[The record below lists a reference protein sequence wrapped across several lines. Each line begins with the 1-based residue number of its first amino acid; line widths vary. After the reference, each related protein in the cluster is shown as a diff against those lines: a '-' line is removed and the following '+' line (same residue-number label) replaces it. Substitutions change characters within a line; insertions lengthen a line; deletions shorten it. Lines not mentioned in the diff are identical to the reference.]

1 MQTTPPRPFFYGWI
15 VVAATAAALLIS
27 SGVRSAPGVFLVPLQ
42 QETQWSTSVIA
53 FAVSVGMLVL
63 GLTAPLGGWL
73 IDRFGPRKLAVVA
86 LITLSTGMAAS
97 AFASTPWQLTLL
109 WGGVS
114 GIGTGIISGVLGA
127 AVAMRWFVTHRGLVI
142 GMFGASTSAG
152 QLLFVPGL
160 MVTATTLG
168 WRPSSLLISLAAMV
182 AVLPVLL
189 FLRNEPADVGTL
201 PLGALPPGTLPPGT
215 LPTPPQ
221 RQGSEAG
228 IMHRA
233 LQSTEFWLLAGT
245 FFICGATSTGLIGTH
260 LIPHAHD
267 HGIPQTTAAGMLAL
281 MGTMNFL
288 GTLGSGWLTD
298 RYDPRKL
305 LALYYSFR
313 GLSLLFLPFVTEPVG
328 LATFSILFG
337 LDYIATV
344 PPTSALVAD
353 LFGRENVGT
362 VFGWVFCAHQ
372 IGAALAAWAGG
383 AAREYV
389 GDYGGAFVV
398 AGVMALT
405 AAVLAIRISRTPTA
419 PIAERA
425 QSA

>member
-1 MQTTPPRPFFYGWI
+1 MQTSPTSPFFYGWI

-281 MGTMNFL
+281 MGTMNFV

-313 GLSLLFLPFVTEPVG
+313 GFSLLFLPFVTEPVG

-344 PPTSALVAD
+344 PPTTALVAD
-353 LFGRENVGT
+353 HFGRRNVGT
-362 VFGWVFCAHQ
+362 VYGWVFCSHQ
-372 IGAALAAWAGG
+372 VGAALAAWGGGLARDTLGNYALAFLLAGLL
-383 AAREYV
+383 A
-389 GDYGGAFVV
+389 V
-398 AGVMALT
+398 AGAL
-405 AAVLAIRISRTPTA
+405 LSMRLGRTPLAT
-419 PIAERA
+419 PLPSTR
-425 QSA
+425 

>member
-1 MQTTPPRPFFYGWI
+1 MRTTSTPPFFYGWI

-73 IDRFGPRKLAVVA
+73 IDRFGPRQLAVAA
-86 LITLSTGMAAS
+86 LVILSTSMAAS
-97 AFASTPWQLTLL
+97 AFISSPWQLTLL

-114 GIGTGIISGVLGA
+114 GVGTGIISGVLGA
-127 AVAMRWFVTHRGLVI
+127 AVAMRWFVARRGLVI
-142 GMFGASTSAG
+142 GIFGASTSAG

-160 MVTATTLG
+160 MVAATTLG
-168 WRPSSLLISLAAMV
+168 WRPSALFISLAAMA

-201 PLGALPPGTLPPGT
+201 PLGALPT
-215 LPTPPQ
+215 TPQ
-221 RQGSEAG
+221 HQGSEAG
-228 IMHRA
+228 ILRRA
-233 LQSTEFWLLAGT
+233 LQSSEFWLLAGT

-281 MGTMNFL
+281 MGTMNFV

-328 LATFSILFG
+328 LAAFSILFG

-344 PPTSALVAD
+344 PPTTALVAD
-353 LFGRENVGT
+353 HFGRRNVGT
-362 VFGWVFCAHQ
+362 VYGWVFCSHQ
-372 IGAALAAWAGG
+372 VGAALAAWGG
-383 AAREYV
+383 GLARDTL
-389 GDYGGAFVV
+389 GDYALAFLLAGLLAV
-398 AGVMALT
+398 AGAL
-405 AAVLAIRISRTPTA
+405 LSMRLGRTPLAVPLPST
-419 PIAERA
+419 R
-425 QSA
+425 

>member
-73 IDRFGPRKLAVVA
+73 IDRFGPRQLAVAA
-86 LITLSTGMAAS
+86 LVTLSTSMAAS
-97 AFASTPWQLTLL
+97 AFISSPWQLTLL
-109 WGGVS
+109 WGGIS
-114 GIGTGIISGVLGA
+114 GVGTGIISGVLGA
-127 AVAMRWFVTHRGLVI
+127 AVAMRWFVAHRGLVI
-142 GMFGASTSAG
+142 GIFGASTSAG

-160 MVTATTLG
+160 MVAATTLG
-168 WRPSSLLISLAAMV
+168 WRPSALFISLAAMA

-201 PLGALPPGTLPPGT
+201 PLGALPTT
-215 LPTPPQ
+215 AQ
-221 RQGSEAG
+221 HQGSEAG
-228 IMHRA
+228 IMRRA
-233 LQSTEFWLLAGT
+233 LQSSEFWLLAGT

-281 MGTMNFL
+281 MGTMNFV

-328 LATFSILFG
+328 LAAFSILFG

-344 PPTSALVAD
+344 PPTTALVAD
-353 LFGRENVGT
+353 HFGRRNVGT
-362 VFGWVFCAHQ
+362 VYGWVFCSHQ
-372 IGAALAAWAGG
+372 VGAALAAWGG
-383 AAREYV
+383 GLARDTL
-389 GDYGGAFVV
+389 GDYALAFLLAGLLAV
-398 AGVMALT
+398 AGAL
-405 AAVLAIRISRTPTA
+405 LSMRLGRTPLAVPLPST
-419 PIAERA
+419 R
-425 QSA
+425 

>member
-1 MQTTPPRPFFYGWI
+1 MRTTSTPPFFYGWI

-73 IDRFGPRKLAVVA
+73 IDRFGPRQLAVAA
-86 LITLSTGMAAS
+86 LVTLSISMAAS
-97 AFASTPWQLTLL
+97 AFISSPWQLTLL
-109 WGGVS
+109 WGGIS
-114 GIGTGIISGVLGA
+114 GVGTGIISGVLGA
-127 AVAMRWFVTHRGLVI
+127 AVAMRWFVAHRGLVI
-142 GMFGASTSAG
+142 GIFGASTSAG

-160 MVTATTLG
+160 MVAATTLG
-168 WRPSSLLISLAAMV
+168 WRPSALFISLAAMA

-201 PLGALPPGTLPPGT
+201 PLGALPA
-215 LPTPPQ
+215 TPQ
-221 RQGSEAG
+221 HQGSETG
-228 IMHRA
+228 ILRRA
-233 LQSTEFWLLAGT
+233 LQSSEFWLLAGT

-281 MGTMNFL
+281 MGAMNFV

-328 LATFSILFG
+328 LAAFSILFG

-344 PPTSALVAD
+344 PPTTALVAD
-353 LFGRENVGT
+353 HFGRRNVGT
-362 VFGWVFCAHQ
+362 VYGWVFCSHQ
-372 IGAALAAWAGG
+372 VGAALAAWGG
-383 AAREYV
+383 GLARDTL
-389 GDYGGAFVV
+389 GDYALAFLLAGLLAV
-398 AGVMALT
+398 AGAL
-405 AAVLAIRISRTPTA
+405 LPMRLGRTPLAVPLPST
-419 PIAERA
+419 R
-425 QSA
+425 

>member
-1 MQTTPPRPFFYGWI
+1 MRTTSTPPFFYGWI

-73 IDRFGPRKLAVVA
+73 IDRFGPRQLAVAA
-86 LITLSTGMAAS
+86 LVTLSISMAAS
-97 AFASTPWQLTLL
+97 AFISSPWQLTLL
-109 WGGVS
+109 WGGIS
-114 GIGTGIISGVLGA
+114 GVGTGIISGVLGA
-127 AVAMRWFVTHRGLVI
+127 AVAMRWFVAHRGLVI
-142 GMFGASTSAG
+142 GIFGASTSAG

-160 MVTATTLG
+160 MVAATTLG
-168 WRPSSLLISLAAMV
+168 WRPSALFISLAAMA

-201 PLGALPPGTLPPGT
+201 PLGALPA
-215 LPTPPQ
+215 TPQ
-221 RQGSEAG
+221 HQGSETG
-228 IMHRA
+228 ILRRA
-233 LQSTEFWLLAGT
+233 LQSSEFWLLAGT

-281 MGTMNFL
+281 MGAMNFV

-328 LATFSILFG
+328 LAAFSILFG

-344 PPTSALVAD
+344 PPTTALVAD
-353 LFGRENVGT
+353 HFGRRNVGT
-362 VFGWVFCAHQ
+362 VYGWVFCSHQ
-372 IGAALAAWAGG
+372 VGAALAAWGG
-383 AAREYV
+383 GLARDTL
-389 GDYGGAFVV
+389 GDYALAFLLAGLLAV
-398 AGVMALT
+398 AGALLSMRLGRIPL
-405 AAVLAIRISRTPTA
+405 AVPLPSTR
-419 PIAERA
+419 
-425 QSA
+425 

>member
-1 MQTTPPRPFFYGWI
+1 MRTTSTPPFFYGWI

-73 IDRFGPRKLAVVA
+73 IDRFGPRQLAVAA
-86 LITLSTGMAAS
+86 LVTLSISMAAS
-97 AFASTPWQLTLL
+97 AFISSPWQLTLL
-109 WGGVS
+109 WGGIS
-114 GIGTGIISGVLGA
+114 GVGTGIISGVLGA
-127 AVAMRWFVTHRGLVI
+127 AVAMRWFVARRGLVI
-142 GMFGASTSAG
+142 GIFGASTSAG

-160 MVTATTLG
+160 MVAATTLG
-168 WRPSSLLISLAAMV
+168 WRPSALFISLAAMA

-201 PLGALPPGTLPPGT
+201 PLGALPA
-215 LPTPPQ
+215 TPQ
-221 RQGSEAG
+221 HQGSETG
-228 IMHRA
+228 ILRRA
-233 LQSTEFWLLAGT
+233 LQSSEFWLLAGT

-281 MGTMNFL
+281 MGAMNFV

-328 LATFSILFG
+328 LAAFSILFG

-344 PPTSALVAD
+344 PPTTALVAD
-353 LFGRENVGT
+353 HFGRRNVGT
-362 VFGWVFCAHQ
+362 VYGWVFCSHQ
-372 IGAALAAWAGG
+372 VGAALAAWGG
-383 AAREYV
+383 GLARDTL
-389 GDYGGAFVV
+389 GDYALAFLLAGLLAV
-398 AGVMALT
+398 AGAL
-405 AAVLAIRISRTPTA
+405 LSMRLGRTPLAVPLPST
-419 PIAERA
+419 R
-425 QSA
+425 

>member
-1 MQTTPPRPFFYGWI
+1 MRTTSTPPFFYGWI

-73 IDRFGPRKLAVVA
+73 IDRFGPRQLAVAA
-86 LITLSTGMAAS
+86 LVTLSISMAAS
-97 AFASTPWQLTLL
+97 AFISSPWQLTLL
-109 WGGVS
+109 WGGIS
-114 GIGTGIISGVLGA
+114 GVGTGIISGVLGA
-127 AVAMRWFVTHRGLVI
+127 AVAMRWFVARRGLVI
-142 GMFGASTSAG
+142 GIFGASTSAG

-160 MVTATTLG
+160 MVAATTLG
-168 WRPSSLLISLAAMV
+168 WRPSALFISLAAMA

-201 PLGALPPGTLPPGT
+201 PLGALPA
-215 LPTPPQ
+215 TPQ
-221 RQGSEAG
+221 HQGSETG
-228 IMHRA
+228 ILRRA
-233 LQSTEFWLLAGT
+233 LQSSEFWLLAGT

-281 MGTMNFL
+281 MGAMNFV

-328 LATFSILFG
+328 LAAFSILFG

-344 PPTSALVAD
+344 PPTTALVAD
-353 LFGRENVGT
+353 HFGRRNVGT
-362 VFGWVFCAHQ
+362 VYGWVFCSHQ
-372 IGAALAAWAGG
+372 VGAALAAWGG
-383 AAREYV
+383 GLARDTL
-389 GDYGGAFVV
+389 GDYALAFLLAGLLAV
-398 AGVMALT
+398 AGALLSMRLGRSPL
-405 AAVLAIRISRTPTA
+405 AVPLPSTR
-419 PIAERA
+419 
-425 QSA
+425 

>member
-1 MQTTPPRPFFYGWI
+1 MRTTSTPPFFYGWI

-73 IDRFGPRKLAVVA
+73 IDRFGPRQLAVAA
-86 LITLSTGMAAS
+86 LVTLSISMAAS
-97 AFASTPWQLTLL
+97 AFISSPWQLTLL
-109 WGGVS
+109 WGGIS
-114 GIGTGIISGVLGA
+114 GVGTGIISGVLGA
-127 AVAMRWFVTHRGLVI
+127 AVAMRWFVAHRGLVI
-142 GMFGASTSAG
+142 GIFGASTSAG

-160 MVTATTLG
+160 MVAATTLG
-168 WRPSSLLISLAAMV
+168 WRPSALFISLAAMA

-201 PLGALPPGTLPPGT
+201 PLGALPA
-215 LPTPPQ
+215 TPQ
-221 RQGSEAG
+221 HQGSETG
-228 IMHRA
+228 ILRRA
-233 LQSTEFWLLAGT
+233 LQSSEFWLLAGT

-281 MGTMNFL
+281 MGAMNFV

-328 LATFSILFG
+328 LAAFSILFG

-344 PPTSALVAD
+344 PPTTALVAD
-353 LFGRENVGT
+353 HFGRRNVGT
-362 VFGWVFCAHQ
+362 VYGWVFCSHQ
-372 IGAALAAWAGG
+372 VGAALAAWGG
-383 AAREYV
+383 GLARDTL
-389 GDYGGAFVV
+389 GDYALAFLLAGLLAV
-398 AGVMALT
+398 AGAL
-405 AAVLAIRISRTPTA
+405 LSMRLGRTPLAVPLPST
-419 PIAERA
+419 R
-425 QSA
+425 

>member
-1 MQTTPPRPFFYGWI
+1 MRTTSTPPFFYGWI

-73 IDRFGPRKLAVVA
+73 IDRFGPRQLAVAA
-86 LITLSTGMAAS
+86 LVILSTSMAAS
-97 AFASTPWQLTLL
+97 AFISSPWQLTLL

-114 GIGTGIISGVLGA
+114 GVGTGIISGVLGA
-127 AVAMRWFVTHRGLVI
+127 AVAMRWFVARRGLVI
-142 GMFGASTSAG
+142 GIFGASTSAG

-160 MVTATTLG
+160 MVAATTLG
-168 WRPSSLLISLAAMV
+168 WRPSALFISLAAMA

-201 PLGALPPGTLPPGT
+201 PLGALPT
-215 LPTPPQ
+215 TPQ
-221 RQGSEAG
+221 HQGSEAG
-228 IMHRA
+228 ILRRA
-233 LQSTEFWLLAGT
+233 LQSSEFWLLAGT

-281 MGTMNFL
+281 MGTMNFV

-328 LATFSILFG
+328 LAAFSIL
-337 LDYIATV
+337 
-344 PPTSALVAD
+344 
-353 LFGRENVGT
+353 
-362 VFGWVFCAHQ
+362 
-372 IGAALAAWAGG
+372 
-383 AAREYV
+383 
-389 GDYGGAFVV
+389 
-398 AGVMALT
+398 
-405 AAVLAIRISRTPTA
+405 
-419 PIAERA
+419 
-425 QSA
+425 